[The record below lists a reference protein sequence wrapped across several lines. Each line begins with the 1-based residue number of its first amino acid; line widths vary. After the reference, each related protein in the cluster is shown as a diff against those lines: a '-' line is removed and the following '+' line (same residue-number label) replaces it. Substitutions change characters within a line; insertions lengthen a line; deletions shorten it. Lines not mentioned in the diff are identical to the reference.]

1 MLRAT
6 SWLRHCGTCPAS
18 HLLSWPPSLR
28 RAGLAELPL
37 CTQKDGRPRH
47 TGPVRTTRSSVASL
61 TLTLTLILRRATSHE
76 QAELTSEEKKRLQKY
91 ERYLVVAEPNPLLDP
106 MRGRDPY
113 RAQFN
118 AQPTK
123 AAF

>member
-1 MLRAT
+1 MRT
-6 SWLRHCGTCPAS
+6 NVRP
-18 HLLSWPPSLR
+18 LLWMDYL
-28 RAGLAELPL
+28 
-37 CTQKDGRPRH
+37 
-47 TGPVRTTRSSVASL
+47 
-61 TLTLTLILRRATSHE
+61 
-76 QAELTSEEKKRLQKY
+76 KKRLQKY